1 MFFEN
6 FNNSTKR
13 TIYLILFFLFSVQTF
28 SQNRVEVLKQKIT
41 QLKEK
46 DKNYINAFNDLS
58 FELYKNTPD
67 SSKVYAE
74 IALQLSKKQN
84 YKKGIAD
91 SEKNL
96 GLAAQIKGESSSALK
111 LLILASNEFEALSD
125 TLGLVECYNGLG
137 KVYYN
142 KGNVDKALEIFLKG
156 LKLSEKLSD
165 PRTRANTLDNMG
177 IIYLAQHNIIAALDY
192 FFQAIDIRE
201 KNQDK
206 AGITLSCNNIAMLYT
221 EKKDFKRAINY
232 YNEALVTGKE
242 IGDNY
247 SILNSYYNLGLL
259 YFQQKQYTEAL
270 NCFENSVKVAT
281 MLGNETQLANSL
293 ISIGNVYFN
302 QNDLKKSFGFHQKA
316 LTLAK
321 QSANPEILKKAY
333 LSIYQDYK
341 NMEQDKSALSYFE
354 HYIYLRD
361 SLNNKKTSEKI
372 ASLQEVYEKNKR
384 ENEIYGLRSQ
394 NITNQKIA
402 LENDAQRN
410 FLIISVFLLLCLTG
424 LLIFI
429 NSKRKLAFTALGMQN
444 VEVNRQKEEL
454 ALQKEEI
461 DKKNKELEELNNTK
475 DKFFSIIAHDLK
487 SPIASFAAFTEV
499 LTNYYE
505 DLSSEEV
512 KFIASDLSQSVN
524 NLNQLTDNLL
534 TWARLQMRMVEPEP
548 KNLSL
553 KPIIEE
559 IVIQLNQIAETK
571 HIQIQV
577 EPYDH
582 SVYADENYLRFAL
595 RNFISNAIKFT
606 NPGGGIIVGT
616 RKKNR
621 MIHVSVSDT
630 GIGMKEEVLKTIF
643 DPNVK
648 KNFRGTAGEKGT
660 GLGLI
665 LCKEFVEKSGGQIWV
680 VSQEGKGSIFTFS
693 LKLAMPD
700 NFQELLS
707 FMRGKEPQV

>member
-6 FNNSTKR
+6 FKTGIEKA
-13 TIYLILFFLFSVQTF
+13 IFLILLFLISFHAFPQNSV
-28 SQNRVEVLKQKIT
+28 EALKLKIKGF
-41 QLKEK
+41 KEK
-46 DKNYINAFNDLS
+46 DKNYINALNDLA
-58 FELYKNTPD
+58 FELHKNIPD
-67 SSKVYAE
+67 SSKAYAE
-74 IALQLSKKQN
+74 TALRLSKKQN
-84 YKKGIAD
+84 YKKGIAN
-91 SEKNL
+91 SKKNL
-96 GLAAQIKGESSSALK
+96 GLASQIKGESAPALD
-111 LLILASNEFEALSD
+111 LLISASNDFEALSD

-156 LKLSEKLSD
+156 LKLSEKLTD

-177 IIYLAQHNIIAALDY
+177 IIYLAQHNLIAALDY
-192 FFQAIDIRE
+192 FFQALDIRE

-206 AGITLSCNNIAMLYT
+206 AGIALSGNNIGMYYT

-232 YNEALVTGKE
+232 YNEALSSGKE
-242 IGDNY
+242 IEDNY

-259 YFQQKQYTEAL
+259 YFQQKEYSAAL
-270 NCFENSVKVAT
+270 NCFENSGKVAAI
-281 MLGNETQLANSL
+281 LGNDAQLANSY
-293 ISIGNVYFN
+293 ISIGNVYFR
-302 QNDLKKSFGFHQKA
+302 QNDLKQSFSYHQKA

-321 QSANPEILKKAY
+321 GSADPEILQKAY

-341 NMEQDKSALSYFE
+341 DMEQEKSALSYFE
-354 HYIYLRD
+354 LYISLRD
-361 SLNNKKTSEKI
+361 SLNNKKTSNKI
-372 ASLQEVYEKNKR
+372 SSLQEVYEKNKR
-384 ENEIYGLRSQ
+384 ENEIYGLRLQ

-402 LENDAQRN
+402 LENASQKN
-410 FLIISVFLLLCLTG
+410 FLIISVLLLLCLIG
-424 LLIFI
+424 LLFFI
-429 NSKRKLAFTALGMQN
+429 NSKRKSAFTALGIQN
-444 VEVNRQKEEL
+444 IEINRQKEEL

-461 DKKNKELEELNNTK
+461 DKKNRELEELNNTK

-487 SPIASFAAFTEV
+487 SPIASFTAFTEV

-505 DLSSEEV
+505 ELSSEEV

-559 IVIQLNQIAETK
+559 IVNQLNQIAETK

-630 GIGMKEEVLKTIF
+630 GIGMKEEVIKTIF
-643 DPNVK
+643 DPNIK
-648 KNFRGTAGEKGT
+648 KNYRGTAGEKGT

-693 LKLAMPD
+693 LKPAMPE
-700 NFQELLS
+700 NFQDLLS
-707 FMRGKEPQV
+707 FMRGKEPQH